1 MKMIG
6 RSPSHPPVI
15 MLNISDLVILGKN
28 LETNKGASVWP
39 RKTLAV
45 ALIDS
50 HGL

>member
-1 MKMIG
+1 
-6 RSPSHPPVI
+6 

-39 RKTLAV
+39 KNTLAV

-50 HGL
+50 HGLYTFIFIKILTIII